1 MASHPTLL
9 ALRCRDYL
17 RTRLGQIGLSPYA
30 ESVLTGIAL
39 GYIPRDSIGRSIRGE
54 FTAGAVAHL
63 LAVSG
68 FHLAVVVG
76 ALTLIL
82 GCIPGMRRHHR
93 LRWGIVLLGGW
104 AFTLLTGCTI
114 PTLRAALMLTLY
126 AGARGLGRPTSLP
139 EVLTLPAL
147 VQLLIS
153 PTSLLSVSLPLTYLA
168 LLGIYL
174 FYRPIYR
181 SVGRLRSRPLSYLW
195 SGIALMLSVQPL
207 VLPLSLYFFGYS
219 SLTFVFTSLP
229 LTLLATLLIPVTLVV
244 LLLLAIGASS
254 LPAPLVEGLEEL
266 AQLMRGL
273 TNAFADV
280 PLLHL
285 RYPLSL
291 AELVGLYALL
301 MVILLLAHLRAEYH
315 RPAIP
320 VSTES

>member
-1 MASHPTLL
+1 
-9 ALRCRDYL
+9 
-17 RTRLGQIGLSPYA
+17 
-30 ESVLTGIAL
+30 
-39 GYIPRDSIGRSIRGE
+39 
-54 FTAGAVAHL
+54 
-63 LAVSG
+63 
-68 FHLAVVVG
+68 
-76 ALTLIL
+76 
-82 GCIPGMRRHHR
+82 
-93 LRWGIVLLGGW
+93 
-104 AFTLLTGCTI
+104 
-114 PTLRAALMLTLY
+114 MLTLY

-153 PTSLLSVSLPLTYLA
+153 PASLLSASLPLTYLA

-195 SGIALMLSVQPL
+195 SGIALTLSVQPL

-219 SLTFVFTSLP
+219 SLAFVFTSLP

-244 LLLLAIGASS
+244 LLLLAVGASG
-254 LPAPLVEGLEEL
+254 LPAPLVEGLEGLTE
-266 AQLMRGL
+266 LMRGL
-273 TNAFADV
+273 TNTFADV

-301 MVILLLAHLRAEYH
+301 MVVLLLARLRAEYH
-315 RPAIP
+315 HSPTPAP
-320 VSTES
+320 VES